1 MGIITR
7 SGSFTRYLTTITLPE
22 DFLENLQAMI
32 ARYAFRDL
40 DERSV
45 DERSS
50 GWVNILD
57 MFDNQFPGM
66 DFLKEPYVAMSLRI
80 DERKIPPTAL
90 RQHTLQAET
99 RIMEEEQLEY
109 LPRRR
114 RSEIKDAVRI
124 RLLKRA
130 IPVSKTHD
138 MIWNTRTG
146 QVIFG
151 CVSPKTCDE
160 FIELFRQTFDMDIQA
175 VCPYTLAEALLKT
188 EGSASDP
195 LEELSPMAYAK
206 EDA

>member
-1 MGIITR
+1 MGIIAR
-7 SGSFTRYLTTITLPE
+7 SGSFTRYLTTTSLPE

-90 RQHTLQAET
+90 QQYTLQAET
-99 RIMEEEQLEY
+99 HIMEEEQLEY
-109 LPRRR
+109 LPKRR

-124 RLLKRA
+124 RLIKRA

-160 FIELFRQTFDMDIQA
+160 FIEMFRQTFDMDIQA

-188 EGSASDP
+188 EDSASDP
-195 LEELSPMAYAK
+195 LEELSPMAYAE

>member
-7 SGSFTRYLTTITLPE
+7 SGSFTRYLTTTTLPE
-22 DFLENLQAMI
+22 DFLGNLQAMI

-57 MFDNQFPGM
+57 MFDNQFPGV

-90 RQHTLQAET
+90 KQYTLQAET
-99 RIMEEEQLEY
+99 HILEEEQLEY

-160 FIELFRQTFDMDIQA
+160 FTEIFRQTFDMDIQA

-188 EGSASDP
+188 EDSASDP
-195 LEELSPMAYAK
+195 LDELTPMAYAK
-206 EDA
+206 EEA